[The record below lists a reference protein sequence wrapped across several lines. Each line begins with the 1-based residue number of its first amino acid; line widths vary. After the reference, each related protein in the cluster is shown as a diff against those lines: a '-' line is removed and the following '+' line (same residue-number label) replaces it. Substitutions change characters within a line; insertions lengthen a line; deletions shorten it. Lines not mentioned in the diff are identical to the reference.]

1 MTFADPT
8 APYERAPAYIQW
20 GPIIAG
26 AITAA
31 ALASVLHAFGA
42 ALGLAFGST
51 APTWRDTS
59 FALWLLSGLYLV
71 LVALAAYSVGGYIAG
86 RTRSALTTGTPDEID
101 ARDGLH
107 GLMAWAIATLLA
119 ALLIAAASASVTRLA
134 TPSGGQSG
142 PATSVAGENII
153 AFDLDRLFRG
163 DRMPENL
170 APARAEAARIL
181 LTASSHRGVLAEDR
195 TYLARLVGARTGL
208 AAPDA
213 ERRVDTTIASAR
225 ENISRARRSAV
236 ILAFMTG
243 AAALLGAA
251 AAWFAAGVGG
261 RHHDSQTA
269 PTMIW
274 RSRRVTITPVP

>member
-1 MTFADPT
+1 
-8 APYERAPAYIQW
+8 
-20 GPIIAG
+20 
-26 AITAA
+26 
-31 ALASVLHAFGA
+31 
-42 ALGLAFGST
+42 
-51 APTWRDTS
+51 
-59 FALWLLSGLYLV
+59 
-71 LVALAAYSVGGYIAG
+71 
-86 RTRSALTTGTPDEID
+86 
-101 ARDGLH
+101 
-107 GLMAWAIATLLA
+107 
-119 ALLIAAASASVTRLA
+119 
-134 TPSGGQSG
+134 
-142 PATSVAGENII
+142 
-153 AFDLDRLFRG
+153 
-163 DRMPENL
+163 MPETL